1 MNAPIGKPEVISMGC
16 RLNLAESNALAEQLA
31 GHDDIV
37 IVNSC
42 AVTNEAVRQT
52 RQAIRQAYKRRPD
65 ARIMVTGCAAQVEPQ
80 TFRNMPEVSGVF
92 GNAEKQ
98 DSAILTSLIDRT
110 DRPVVVSDIMTLEQ
124 TAPHLVTAYSGKT
137 RAFVEVQNGCD
148 HRCTFCIIPYGRGN
162 SRSVPAGSVIEH
174 IQMLV
179 DKGFREVVL
188 TGVDVTSYG
197 ADLPGK
203 GNLGRLVERILK
215 LVPTLERLR
224 LSSIDGVEIDE
235 RLFDIITG
243 EPRLMP
249 HIHLSLQA
257 GDNLILKRMK
267 RRHDRELAIQLVAR
281 MKAQRPDIAIGADII
296 AGFPTED
303 DAMFANSIDLIRQC
317 QIVHGHIFPYSPKKG
332 TPAARMPQVAV
343 PAIKARAK
351 ALREAVAVERA
362 DWLQSLIGSTQK
374 VAVEH
379 GGSAGHAENFA
390 YVKLN
395 RPMPEGSIVTAKVDK
410 LEDGALYAV
419 VIA

>member
-1 MNAPIGKPEVISMGC
+1 MNAPLRKPEVISMGC

-31 GHDDIV
+31 GCDDIV

-65 ARIMVTGCAAQVEPQ
+65 ARIMVTGCAAQVEPG
-80 TFRNMPEVSGVF
+80 TFHAMPEVSGVF

-98 DSAILTSLIDRT
+98 DFGILAALLERT

-162 SRSVPAGSVIEH
+162 SRSVPAGSVVEH
-174 IQMLV
+174 IRALV
-179 DKGFREVVL
+179 DEGFKEVVL

-197 ADLPGK
+197 QDLPGK
-203 GNLGRLVERILK
+203 ANLGQLVERILK
-215 LVPTLERLR
+215 LVPDLPRLR

-257 GDNLILKRMK
+257 GDNMILKRMK
-267 RRHDRELAIQLVAR
+267 RRHNRELAIDLVAR
-281 MKAQRPDIAIGADII
+281 MKERRPEIAIGADVI

-303 DAMFANSIDLIRQC
+303 DAMFANSLDLIKQC
-317 QIVHGHIFPYSPKKG
+317 RIVHGHIFPYSPKKG
-332 TPAARMPQVAV
+332 TPAARMPQLPPQSV
-343 PAIKARAK
+343 KARAK
-351 ALREAVAVERA
+351 LLRDAVAGERTN
-362 DWLQSLIGSTQK
+362 WLQSLTGSTQK
-374 VAVEH
+374 IAVEM
-379 GGSAGHAENFA
+379 GGMSGHAENFA
-390 YVKLN
+390 YVKLD
-395 RPMPEGSIVTAKVDK
+395 RPMAEGSIVNARVTALK
-410 LEDGALYAV
+410 DGALQADI
-419 VIA
+419 IA